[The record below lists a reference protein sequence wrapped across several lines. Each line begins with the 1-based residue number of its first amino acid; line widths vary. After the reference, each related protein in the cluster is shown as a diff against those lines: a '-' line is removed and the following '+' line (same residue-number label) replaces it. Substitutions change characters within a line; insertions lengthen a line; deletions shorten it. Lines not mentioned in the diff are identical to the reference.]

1 MPYNTSIARTDV
13 AAGITEE
20 VGDDFLGYVAEQS
33 AAMSLFRR
41 IPVGGKQ
48 KRFPVLSA
56 LPIAYFVNGDTGL
69 KQTTTASWQSKYMDI
84 EEIAVILPVPDAVR
98 DDSGFDI
105 YGEARPLLTEAI
117 AYCLDAAIFFGLNK
131 PTSWP
136 TDIAAAAIAAG
147 NTVTAGTAAAT
158 SGGIAGD
165 LGALMGKVEEDG
177 FDVNGFLLPT
187 RYKGKFRAARDTTGQ
202 KLQDISTTMFEGQP
216 FHYGL
221 KGLWPA
227 TGAGVA
233 EAFALDGSEFVLGI
247 RKDIDF
253 KIADQAVLQ
262 DNTGA
267 IVFNLFQQDAT
278 ALRMTFR
285 VGWQVANTIRRDNTN
300 AATRYPAGVLVGA

>member
-1 MPYNTSIARTDV
+1 MPYNTMVARTDV

-20 VGDDFLGYVAEQS
+20 VGDDFLGYVAEKS
-33 AAMSLFRR
+33 AAMSMFRR

-56 LPIAYFVNGDTGL
+56 LPIAYFVNGGTGL

-136 TDIAAAAIAAG
+136 TDIAAAAG

-158 SGGIAGD
+158 SGDIAGD
-165 LGALMGKVEEDG
+165 LGALAQRIARLIQRED
-177 FDVNGFLLPT
+177 
-187 RYKGKFRAARDTTGQ
+187 Q
-202 KLQDISTTMFEGQP
+202 
-216 FHYGL
+216 
-221 KGLWPA
+221 
-227 TGAGVA
+227 
-233 EAFALDGSEFVLGI
+233 
-247 RKDIDF
+247 
-253 KIADQAVLQ
+253 
-262 DNTGA
+262 
-267 IVFNLFQQDAT
+267 
-278 ALRMTFR
+278 
-285 VGWQVANTIRRDNTN
+285 RRRETH
-300 AATRYPAGVLVGA
+300 